1 MTKSTLAS
9 KYKSLMVRK
18 SHKKSIIAVAHKMIR
33 LIYILLSRRQA
44 YIDQAIDYRR
54 DECEE
59 ERAALDQAAQGHRP
73 LAVAQTRR
81 SQRLIRR

>member
-1 MTKSTLAS
+1 MRTL
-9 KYKSLMVRK
+9 K
-18 SHKKSIIAVAHKMIR
+18 
-33 LIYILLSRRQA
+33 
-44 YIDQAIDYRR
+44 RR

-59 ERAALDQAAQGHRP
+59 ERTALDQAAQGNRP